1 MKEILMV
8 LLKKFCLGQIDHFGH
23 KKTHTHDSE
32 SALTFLKF
40 CTIKGTNWY
49 MKVMLMAFT

>member
-1 MKEILMV
+1 MKEIMV